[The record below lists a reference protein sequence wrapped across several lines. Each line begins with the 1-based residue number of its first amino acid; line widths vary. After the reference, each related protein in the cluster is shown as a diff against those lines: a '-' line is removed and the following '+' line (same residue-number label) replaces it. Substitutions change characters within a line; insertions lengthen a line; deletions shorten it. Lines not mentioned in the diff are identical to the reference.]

1 MVLRQQKTGREENV
15 LSSRPVG
22 NPGGLSD
29 QLLQLYNECMFYVNA
44 ARIGDWVRFLL
55 AVGK

>member
-1 MVLRQQKTGREENV
+1 
-15 LSSRPVG
+15 VG